1 MKSGS
6 RTLGVAFSDG
16 DETSRLAG
24 AVVRA
29 DGTLDGMGFE
39 ACTVGGTDATNA
51 TIRLFERLERED
63 VQHVLCAGVAPAWFN
78 LLDLHR
84 IREAVER
91 PTLAVSYEASDG
103 LAPALRDAFEGDTL
117 VDRLTTYRS
126 LPPRRRVR
134 LDGGCGAADSAAD
147 DERPLYVR
155 AVGMDDERAAEL
167 VRTLT
172 HEGFRRPE
180 PVRVARIA
188 AGAHRAA
195 VERAEVCDHW

>member
-39 ACTVGGTDATNA
+39 ACTVGGRDATIA
-51 TIRLFERLERED
+51 VIRLFERLGRED
-63 VQHVLCAGVAPAWFN
+63 VQRVLCAGIAPAWFN
-78 LLDLHR
+78 LLDLRR

-103 LAPALRDAFEGDTL
+103 LAPALGDAFEGDAL
-117 VDRLTTYRS
+117 AERLATYRS

-134 LDGGCGAADSAAD
+134 LDGERDGTEGDGGDD

-155 AVGMDDERAAEL
+155 AIGMDDERAAEL

-172 HEGFRRPE
+172 REGFRRPE

-188 AGAHRAA
+188 ASAHRAA
-195 VERAEVCDHW
+195 VE